1 MKKLFLIL
9 VFSLVLG
16 DCGWVSRKFSGKQ
29 EFVNPIFNG
38 TLWAYSRTSWNTR
51 LTFNSISVTPD
62 DFSSPDAYIEKYD
75 CKLLEN
81 ESDHIK
87 YFCNVCHPA
96 ILDAN
101 KLSCALRV
109 IVYEIDGDFIRVK
122 YFDPGKREP
131 FGSET
136 LTVKPF

>member
-38 TLWAYSRTSWNTR
+38 TLWAYSRNSWNTR

-62 DFSSPDAYIEKYD
+62 DFSSPDAYIVKHD

-87 YFCNVCHPA
+87 YFCNVCYPA
-96 ILDAN
+96 ISNDN
-101 KLSCALRV
+101 KIDCSPMDIA
-109 IVYEIDGDFIRVK
+109 YEIDGDFIRVK
-122 YFDPGKREP
+122 YFDPGKQEP

-136 LTVKPF
+136 LTVKP